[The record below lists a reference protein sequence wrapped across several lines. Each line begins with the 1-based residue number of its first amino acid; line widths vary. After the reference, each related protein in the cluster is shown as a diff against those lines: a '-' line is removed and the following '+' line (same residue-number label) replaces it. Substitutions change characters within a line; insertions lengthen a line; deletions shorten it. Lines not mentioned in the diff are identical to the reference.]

1 MAYWADSAL
10 VAAAGVP
17 TVLFG
22 PIGAGA
28 HAQDE
33 WVELAS
39 VQRVRDVLVAT
50 ANALLM

>member
-1 MAYWADSAL
+1 
-10 VAAAGVP
+10 
-17 TVLFG
+17 VLFG

-28 HAQDE
+28 HAEDE

-50 ANALLM
+50 GRLLLV